1 MFFVILFSFCI
12 YKCMF
17 NLETL
22 RLLSKLKKAP
32 DFTAKFAGEAK
43 GSAYFWLTDEGVIYL
58 IDLRGLPINKYFD
71 VAVHS
76 RYAPASFSG
85 SASRVGEGSDVI
97 SSPKTNPASSTS
109 PHTAPSSSTTS
120 FNNVSS
126 SSIASSHDAPTFRTQ
141 NSNTPHSRTF
151 TLPALY
157 SNKGHGLGA
166 GLVNFLTADNLLGAS
181 IHLKADSAHLT
192 APISKH

>member
-1 MFFVILFSFCI
+1 
-12 YKCMF
+12 MF

-32 DFTAKFAGEAK
+32 DFTAKFTGEAK
-43 GSAYFWLTDEGVIYL
+43 GSVYFWPTDEGVIYL
-58 IDLRGLPINKYFD
+58 IDLRGLTINKYFD

-76 RYAPASFSG
+76 RYAPASFSA
-85 SASRVGEGSDVI
+85 SASRVEEGSDVI
-97 SSPKTNPASSTS
+97 SSPKTTPASSTS
-109 PHTAPSSSTTS
+109 PHTAP
-120 FNNVSS
+120 V
-126 SSIASSHDAPTFRTQ
+126 FRIPNT
-141 NSNTPHSRTF
+141 NTPHSRTF

-181 IHLKADSAHLT
+181 IHLKADSVHLT
-192 APISKH
+192 APISKN

>member
-1 MFFVILFSFCI
+1 
-12 YKCMF
+12 MF

-32 DFTAKFAGEAK
+32 DFTAKFTGEAK
-43 GSAYFWLTDEGVIYL
+43 GSVYFWPTDEGVIYL
-58 IDLRGLPINKYFD
+58 IDLRGLTINKYFD

-76 RYAPASFSG
+76 RYAPASFSA
-85 SASRVGEGSDVI
+85 SASRVEEGSDVI
-97 SSPKTNPASSTS
+97 SSPKTTPASSTS
-109 PHTAPSSSTTS
+109 PHTA
-120 FNNVSS
+120 SS
-126 SSIASSHDAPTFRTQ
+126 SSIASFNTAPVFRILNTD
-141 NSNTPHSRTF
+141 TPHSRTF

-181 IHLKADSAHLT
+181 IHLKADSVHLT
-192 APISKH
+192 APISKN

>member
-1 MFFVILFSFCI
+1 
-12 YKCMF
+12 MF

-85 SASRVGEGSDVI
+85 SASRVGEGSDAI

-109 PHTAPSSSTTS
+109 PHTAPSSST
-120 FNNVSS
+120 
-126 SSIASSHDAPTFRTQ
+126 ASSHVAPTFRTQ

-181 IHLKADSAHLT
+181 IHLKADSVHLT
-192 APISKH
+192 APISKN